1 MRQFDSNFCHKRKK
15 LNSTMADL
23 DVPKDDCDSK
33 LNVVL
38 VDQKILPKKNFFK
51 KSPFV

>member
-23 DVPKDDCDSK
+23 DFPKDDCDSK
-33 LNVVL
+33 INVAL
-38 VDQKILPKKNFFK
+38 WNQKILLKKNFF
-51 KSPFV
+51 